1 MPTFAE
7 RVRELRL
14 QQNMNQK
21 QLADELNVS
30 KSRIAMY
37 EQDKRKPDFQFLELM
52 ADYFNVDV
60 DYLMGKTDI
69 PNRYQEELKSTKTSS
84 VESSNS
90 SICFLFTN
98 AFLQKIRRCFLP
110 LLNVWRKAAEANL

>member
-14 QQNMNQK
+14 QRKMNQK
-21 QLADELNVS
+21 QLADELDVS

-60 DYLMGKTDI
+60 DYLMGKTDT
-69 PNRYQEELKSTKTSS
+69 PNRYQEELKSAKTSS

-90 SICFLFTN
+90 SH
-98 AFLQKIRRCFLP
+98 
-110 LLNVWRKAAEANL
+110 LLSLYKCLSPKDQALLLAIAERMAEGGGS